1 MKISTIKTFILRVPL
16 GNKQFYSS
24 QAAFPERNSFL
35 VRIETDEGCVGWGEG
50 GQYGPAEPVAAVIN
64 HVLASLLIG
73 QNPLHHG
80 RIWEELYASTR
91 DFGQKGPYIEALS
104 AIDIALWDISGQVL
118 GQSVCTML
126 GGAFRES
133 VAAYATGCY
142 YPSDFCDYQG
152 WMHELAEEARTYAAS
167 GFDALKMK
175 IGLLDVDADI
185 ERVAIVREAV
195 GPGVKLLVDSNHA
208 YNAYTAIRIGRQ
220 LEDFDIRWFEEPVVP
235 EDHEGYRRVRQ
246 ALHIPIAGGE
256 CEYTRYGFRHFIA
269 GECVDIIQPDLCVAG
284 GFSEWQKIYALA
296 SAYGVATIPH
306 VWGSGVALAAALQ
319 VLATIPPFPHT
330 ANPIPLQNEPMV
342 EYDQKHNPL
351 RDDLLVENFKLENG
365 RVVVPKG
372 AGLGIRV
379 NETVLLQYSSPIL
392 ADLG

>member
-16 GNKQFYSS
+16 GSKQFYSS

-64 HVLASLLIG
+64 HVMSPLLIG

-91 DFGQKGPYIEALS
+91 DFGQRGPYIEALS

-142 YPSDFCDYQG
+142 YPSDFSDYLG

-175 IGLLDVDADI
+175 IGLLDVDADMK
-185 ERVAIVREAV
+185 RVATVREAI
-195 GPGVKLLVDSNHA
+195 GPDIKLLVDSNHA
-208 YNAYTAIRIGRQ
+208 YNAYTAIRIGQQ
-220 LEDFDIRWFEEPVVP
+220 LEDFDVRWFEEPVVP

-256 CEYTRYGFRHFIA
+256 CEYTRYGFRNFIA
-269 GECVDIIQPDLCVAG
+269 GGCVDIIQPDLSVAG
-284 GFSEWQKIYALA
+284 GISEWQKIYALA

-351 RDDLLVENFKLENG
+351 RDDLLVENFKLEDG
-365 RVVVPKG
+365 RVVLPKG
-372 AGLGIRV
+372 PGLGIRV
-379 NETVLLQYSSPIL
+379 NETVLQQYSSPMV